1 MSTTWEGQLLEV
13 CTTLLPGFQFLC
25 YYRILLA
32 LSNQWYILIGLCQGC
47 MGGCVCHVTTIRFRW
62 RSHGL
67 IFFII
72 FALHLEDVLNTIQEI
87 TTKAHC
93 TGLVFGFNLKVCLV
107 LQQMLSC
114 NPPPPGHAAFK
125 PKILAFFSF
134 ACTALSRPLCYRL
147 RPPTNVLYSP
157 G

>member
-107 LQQMLSC
+107 LHYMLSC
-114 NPPPPGHAAFK
+114 NPPPP
-125 PKILAFFSF
+125 PR
-134 ACTALSRPLCYRL
+134 SRGIQTQNPSIFLIC
-147 RPPTNVLYSP
+147 LYCP
-157 G
+157 F